1 MHSQQEIS
9 KLPDESEDIFKKS
22 MLDRYMDRPE
32 EKFQNWKFS
41 SVNSLYYAEFL
52 RFYYVSI
59 ISNEN
64 DSQSVELSD
73 DILETNLAVTSHYP
87 LIIPLMSS
95 PDQLKCRKVPSLLR
109 YFTTNKNRNYK
120 VYAHHLLIL
129 FYPLWTESGLKSDNS
144 YTKKLA
150 AHNLIDIVKRK
161 RSIIEPYC
169 ELQLH
174 WSDQ

>member
-1 MHSQQEIS
+1 MHFQQEIS

-32 EKFQNWKFS
+32 EKFQNWKFP
-41 SVNSLYYAEFL
+41 SVNSLCYAEFL

-73 DILETNLAVTSHYP
+73 DILEKILAVTSHYP
-87 LIIPLMSS
+87 PIIPLMSS
-95 PDQLKCRKVPSLLR
+95 PDQLKCRKFPSVLR
-109 YFTTNKNRNYK
+109 YFTPNKNRNYE
-120 VYAHHLLIL
+120 VYAHQIL
-129 FYPLWTESGLKSDNS
+129 FYPLRTESGLKSDSS

>member
-1 MHSQQEIS
+1 MHFQQEIS

-22 MLDRYMDRPE
+22 MLDRYMDRLE
-32 EKFQNWKFS
+32 EKFQNWKFP
-41 SVNSLYYAEFL
+41 SVNSLCYAEFL

-73 DILETNLAVTSHYP
+73 DILEKILAVTSHYP
-87 LIIPLMSS
+87 PIIPLMSS
-95 PDQLKCRKVPSLLR
+95 PDQLKCRKFPSVLR
-109 YFTTNKNRNYK
+109 YFTPNKNRNYE
-120 VYAHHLLIL
+120 VYAHQIL
-129 FYPLWTESGLKSDNS
+129 FYPLRTESGLKSDSS

-161 RSIIEPYC
+161 RSIMEHYC
-169 ELQLH
+169 
-174 WSDQ
+174 

>member
-1 MHSQQEIS
+1 MHFQQEIS

-22 MLDRYMDRPE
+22 MLDRYMDRLE
-32 EKFQNWKFS
+32 EKFQNWKFP
-41 SVNSLYYAEFL
+41 SVNSLCYAEFL

-73 DILETNLAVTSHYP
+73 DILEKILAVTSHYP
-87 LIIPLMSS
+87 PIIPLMSS
-95 PDQLKCRKVPSLLR
+95 PDQLKCRKFPSVLR
-109 YFTTNKNRNYK
+109 YFTPNKNRNYE
-120 VYAHHLLIL
+120 VYAHQIL
-129 FYPLWTESGLKSDNS
+129 FYPLRTESGLKSDSS

-174 WSDQ
+174 

>member
-1 MHSQQEIS
+1 MHFQQEIS

-32 EKFQNWKFS
+32 EKFQNWKFP
-41 SVNSLYYAEFL
+41 SVNSLCYAEFL

-87 LIIPLMSS
+87 PIFPPMSS
-95 PDQLKCRKVPSLLR
+95 PDQLKCWKVPSVLR
-109 YFTTNKNRNYK
+109 YFTPNKNRNYE
-120 VYAHHLLIL
+120 VYAHQIL
-129 FYPLWTESGLKSDNS
+129 FYPLRTESGLKSDSS